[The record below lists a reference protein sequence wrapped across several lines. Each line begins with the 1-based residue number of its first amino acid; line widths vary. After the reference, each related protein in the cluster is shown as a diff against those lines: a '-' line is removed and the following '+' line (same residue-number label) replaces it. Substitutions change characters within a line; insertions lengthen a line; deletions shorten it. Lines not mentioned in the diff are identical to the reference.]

1 MTKKNCLALMNKELR
16 NALRTYHA
24 LSDISQEE
32 LAARPNA
39 DHAQSLLRAGKRRIW
54 IFYLFDDGVVFDSL
68 PRRSVQVVCET
79 LRHNGSDAR
88 GGGLIHR
95 LAAKGRRQENDPL
108 PACPSRDLCVMR
120 RARPARQLCASMP
133 RESPPMGRHAG
144 PRALAKPIYLK
155 IALIN
160 RIRVNFCFLSQMQL
174 PAAGRALAPAQAP
187 FCGSS
192 GFLNFGAVSAASWRR
207 DGDRRAGWRRGR
219 RRHIAPCCAVSG
231 AGSPHGACR
240 TCA

>member
-1 MTKKNCLALMNKELR
+1 MPCAHTMPFRTSRRKN
-16 NALRTYHA
+16 
-24 LSDISQEE
+24 S
-32 LAARPNA
+32 RPECRSRPEPA
-39 DHAQSLLRAGKRRIW
+39 PGGKRRIW
-54 IFYLFDDGVVFDSL
+54 IFHLFDGGVVFDPL
-68 PRRSVQVVCET
+68 PRRSVQAVCET

-95 LAAKGRRQENDPL
+95 LAAKGRQQENDPL
-108 PACPSRDLCVMR
+108 PACPSRDLCAMR

-133 RESPPMGRHAG
+133 RESPLMGRHAG

-160 RIRVNFCFLSQMQL
+160 RIRGNSCFLCQMQL
-174 PAAGRALAPAQAP
+174 PAAGRALAPAQVP
-187 FCGSS
+187 FCGSA

-219 RRHIAPCCAVSG
+219 RRHIAPCCAASG
-231 AGSPHGACR
+231 AGSPHGA
-240 TCA
+240 